1 MCLTVIFYS
10 PKRNFIIYIPKGR
23 CNLRNVINSR
33 TAVHQ
38 VTVNSLSMGPGK
50 GTSFTAQCV
59 LGCHVILLSPPQCI
73 LTISWPL
80 LEFQSVT
87 GPANGKTRT
96 LGSCPRTRIPSCWSG
111 FHANP
116 PASYSICF
124 CGHHWKGGFTSR
136 SASGI
141 WLKPN
146 HWLYGIWAP
155 IFPALYCLIKLV
167 AKQQHQIYWTRTT
180 LQCSQRHNTCLKVYI
195 PVGYSSHLYDCFQE
209 CVKQCSVP
217 TPSLNLG
224 DGNTGCWVTLEWTV
238 GLECLNIWL
247 SLRIGNIPWD

>member
-116 PASYSICF
+116 PASYSICSI
-124 CGHHWKGGFTSR
+124 CLAITEKEGLLLDLLQ
-136 SASGI
+136 ASGWNQTI
-141 WLKPN
+141 ASMEFELP
-146 HWLYGIWAP
+146 Y
-155 IFPALYCLIKLV
+155 
-167 AKQQHQIYWTRTT
+167 
-180 LQCSQRHNTCLKVYI
+180 
-195 PVGYSSHLYDCFQE
+195 
-209 CVKQCSVP
+209 
-217 TPSLNLG
+217 
-224 DGNTGCWVTLEWTV
+224 
-238 GLECLNIWL
+238 
-247 SLRIGNIPWD
+247 SLRSTV